1 MIFQTAEAARP
12 YEPATLHG
20 SGGTMKGTAMTTM
33 AIIGAGRQLGEALA
47 RRFGREGFSIALIS
61 RSQERLDALAA
72 DLAADGITAKGYA
85 ANVRTPDQL
94 VQALDLAAQDLG
106 PIEVFSY
113 NPLPAKDFLR
123 PLLESTVYDIQS
135 ALEFSVL
142 GPVAAVHQ
150 VLQGMRVLGR
160 GTFLFVNGGSAV
172 QPVQHFAGTSIA
184 FAAETAYAQMLDQAL
199 RDTDIHVAQLIIP
212 GGIIRGDE
220 HKDPDVLA
228 ELLWKMHTE
237 RDRFRTFAT
246 ELEAQPY

>member
-1 MIFQTAEAARP
+1 
-12 YEPATLHG
+12 
-20 SGGTMKGTAMTTM
+20 MTTL

-47 RRFGREGFSIALIS
+47 RRFGREGFSIALLS

-85 ANVRTPDQL
+85 ANVRDPEAL
-94 VQALDLAAQDLG
+94 VKALDLAAQELG
-106 PIEVFSY
+106 PIEVLSY

-123 PLLESTVYDIQS
+123 PLLESTVYDIQ
-135 ALEFSVL
+135 AAFEFSVL

-160 GTFLFVNGGSAV
+160 GTILFVNGGSAV

-184 FAAETAYAQMLDQAL
+184 FAGETAYAEMLDQAL

-212 GGIIRGDE
+212 GGIIRGDSE
-220 HKDPDVLA
+220 KDPEVLA
-228 ELLWKMHTE
+228 ELLWKMHVD

-246 ELEAQPY
+246 ELEVQPY

>member
-1 MIFQTAEAARP
+1 
-12 YEPATLHG
+12 
-20 SGGTMKGTAMTTM
+20 MTTM

-47 RRFGREGFSIALIS
+47 RRFGREGFSLALIS
-61 RSQERLDALAA
+61 RNQERLDELAA

-85 ANVRTPDQL
+85 ANVRNPDQL
-94 VQALDLAAQDLG
+94 VKALDLAAQELG
-106 PIEVFSY
+106 PIEVLSY

-123 PLLESTVYDIQS
+123 PLFESTVYDVRA

-160 GTFLFVNGGSAV
+160 GTILFVNGGSAV

-184 FAAETAYAQMLDQAL
+184 FAGETAYAEMLDQAL

-212 GGIIRGDE
+212 GGIIRGDGQ
-220 HKDPDVLA
+220 KDPEVLA
-228 ELLWKMHTE
+228 ELLWKMHAE

-246 ELEAQPY
+246 ELEVQPY

>member
-1 MIFQTAEAARP
+1 
-12 YEPATLHG
+12 
-20 SGGTMKGTAMTTM
+20 MTTL

-47 RRFGREGFSIALIS
+47 RRFGREGFSIALLS

-85 ANVRTPDQL
+85 ANVRDPEAL
-94 VQALDLAAQDLG
+94 VKALDLAAQELG
-106 PIEVFSY
+106 PIEVLSY

-123 PLLESTVYDIQS
+123 PLLESTVYDIQ
-135 ALEFSVL
+135 AAFEFSVL

-160 GTFLFVNGGSAV
+160 GTILFVNGGSAV

-184 FAAETAYAQMLDQAL
+184 FAGETAYAEMLDQAL
-199 RDTDIHVAQLIIP
+199 QDTDIHVAQLIIP
-212 GGIIRGDE
+212 GGIIRGDSE
-220 HKDPDVLA
+220 KDPEVLA
-228 ELLWKMHTE
+228 ELLWKMHVD

-246 ELEAQPY
+246 ELEVQPY